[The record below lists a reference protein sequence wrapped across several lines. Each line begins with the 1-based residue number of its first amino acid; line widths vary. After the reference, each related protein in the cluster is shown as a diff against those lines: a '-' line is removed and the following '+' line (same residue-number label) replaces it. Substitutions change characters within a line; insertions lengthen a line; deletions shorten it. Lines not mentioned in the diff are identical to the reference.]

1 MTQIELAMGERLMLV
16 KYLTML
22 ATDTG
27 ETLEDARVQ
36 ARQEI
41 DRIVRMGDV
50 VSLSGMKAE
59 ALSRMKAE
67 EVKKQKAE
75 EKAATAKKLADQ
87 YMELYEAGLSI
98 IAAAQQARDAGDH
111 SKAHRQ
117 FVKGIEELID
127 RKQKEDAAAKKKLE
141 EQQAAAKKKLKQQ
154 QFKDFLQFFCAFVV
168 FLLVLGLVD
177 RFCFHGFYFQQA
189 QEAARLCFQHA
200 AEHARRQA
208 KERWW

>member
-16 KYLTML
+16 KYLTVL
-22 ATDTG
+22 ATETG

-41 DRIVRMGDV
+41 DRIVKKGDDL
-50 VSLSGMKAE
+50 SLAQMKAE
-59 ALSRMKAE
+59 V
-67 EVKKQKAE
+67 VKKQKAE
-75 EKAATAKKLADQ
+75 EEAAAAKKLADQ
-87 YMELYEAGLSI
+87 YMELYVAGISI

>member
-16 KYLTML
+16 KYLTVL
-22 ATDTG
+22 ATETG

-41 DRIVRMGDV
+41 DRIVKKGDDL
-50 VSLSGMKAE
+50 SLAQMKAE
-59 ALSRMKAE
+59 V
-67 EVKKQKAE
+67 VKKQKAE
-75 EKAATAKKLADQ
+75 EEAAAAKKLADQ
-87 YMELYEAGLSI
+87 YMELYVAGISI
-98 IAAAQQARDAGDH
+98 IAAAQQARDSGDH
-111 SKAHRQ
+111 SKAHRH

-168 FLLVLGLVD
+168 FVLVLGLVD